1 MKTETA
7 GKGYPASTSFRVEYG
22 ATDAQ
27 GRVFYANYLLF
38 FDRGR
43 MAYWERAGL
52 SEEEIRRIEQETV
65 IAEIHCT
72 YRAPASFYDL
82 VSVHT
87 RIAHVGRSSLRMEFI
102 VINKSTDVLMAEGS
116 ATLVHVDLVA
126 NRAVAF
132 TDELKAK
139 MRALEGCALGCQA
152 AGDDVVGRREDYG
165 PGVG

>member
-1 MKTETA
+1 VKAETA
-7 GKGYPASTSFRVEYG
+7 CKGYPSSASFRVEYG
-22 ATDAQ
+22 ETDAQ

-43 MAYWERAGL
+43 IAYWLRAGL
-52 SEEEIRRIEQETV
+52 SEEEIRGIEQETV

-87 RIAHVGRSSLRMEFI
+87 RIAHIGRSSLRMEF
-102 VINKSTDVLMAEGS
+102 VVVNDSADVLMAEGS

-139 MRALEGCALGCQA
+139 MRALEGRTLDGSATV
-152 AGDDVVGRREDYG
+152 DDVVVRREDHG
-165 PGVG
+165 PSLG